1 MTGTEPTV
9 RITATADAS
18 TSTGHGL
25 QIGPNGGANLIM
37 DTNEV
42 FARNNGAV
50 DGLHLNA
57 DGGDVTIQQ

>member
-1 MTGTEPTV
+1 MLAHRNRTW
-9 RITATADAS
+9 ITNWTKRY
-18 TSTGHGL
+18 
-25 QIGPNGGANLIM
+25 ANLIM